1 MVGTFVFGGGS
12 LLVARAHARFCHRRF
27 GIGIGCFEALTV
39 VFLRRAPL
47 HLGHIGEFDEARA
60 AGGGTA
66 EDAIAQFT
74 VDTLDHG
81 AESDLYAV
89 ILISG
94 SL

>member
-12 LLVARAHARFCHRRF
+12 LLVARARARFCHRRF

-66 EDAIAQFT
+66 EDGIAQFT
-74 VDTLDHG
+74 VDAGDERIEGYFCH
-81 AESDLYAV
+81 
-89 ILISG
+89 ILFLSQY
-94 SL
+94 